1 MINFVF
7 VSPNFPARYFKWA
20 ESLAARGIRVLG
32 IGDSPYNE
40 LNPRLISALTEYYF
54 TPNLGDYAAMEQAV
68 AYFEKKYG
76 HIDYIE
82 SDNEWWLEQDARL
95 RERFNVSTG
104 FHPSDMRKIK
114 AKSAM
119 KEYFQKAGAKTMR
132 YLVVKGKEDKEKAIA
147 FQKEVGWPL
156 FVKPDIGVGASDS
169 YRLKDQKDFDAFFE
183 KTLPCPYIME
193 EYIKGVVVSFDG
205 ICDDESNCP
214 FIVTDHFPIPPEI
227 IVNENTDDYYYTNPF
242 ELPMQDLDPKAFEK
256 TGRAVVKSF
265 GIRKRFFHIEFF
277 VLTEDKPGFAKQG
290 EFVALE
296 CNMRPPGGYTPDLID
311 YGISASVY
319 EIYADIVAYNENRQD
334 MSKEKYYSFAIS
346 RRDEISY
353 VYSAE
358 EVIAKGAGH
367 VMARGRYP
375 DHLADDMGNSYL
387 FVRFKDF
394 EEGRAFCEMAREK
407 KAQAK

>member
-1 MINFVF
+1 V
-7 VSPNFPARYFKWA
+7 
-20 ESLAARGIRVLG
+20 
-32 IGDSPYNE
+32 
-40 LNPRLISALTEYYF
+40 
-54 TPNLGDYAAMEQAV
+54 
-68 AYFEKKYG
+68 
-76 HIDYIE
+76 
-82 SDNEWWLEQDARL
+82 
-95 RERFNVSTG
+95 
-104 FHPSDMRKIK
+104 
-114 AKSAM
+114 
-119 KEYFQKAGAKTMR
+119 
-132 YLVVKGKEDKEKAIA
+132 
-147 FQKEVGWPL
+147 
-156 FVKPDIGVGASDS
+156 GVGAADS
-169 YRLKDQKDFDAFFE
+169 YALHNEAEFDHFFTLK
-183 KTLPCPYIME
+183 LPEQYIME
-193 EYIKGVVVSFDG
+193 EYVDGQIVSFDG
-205 ICDDESNCP
+205 ICDNEGDVVFCS
-214 FIVTDHFPIPPEI
+214 TDHFPTPIAI
-227 IVNENTDDYYYTNPF
+227 VVNEKTDYYYFNNPF
-242 ELPMQDLDPKAFEK
+242 ALEMKDLDGKEFERV
-256 TGRAVVKSF
+256 GRQVVKAF

-375 DHLADDMGNSYL
+375 DHLADDMGNTYL

-394 EEGRAFCEMAREK
+394 EEGKAFCEMAREK